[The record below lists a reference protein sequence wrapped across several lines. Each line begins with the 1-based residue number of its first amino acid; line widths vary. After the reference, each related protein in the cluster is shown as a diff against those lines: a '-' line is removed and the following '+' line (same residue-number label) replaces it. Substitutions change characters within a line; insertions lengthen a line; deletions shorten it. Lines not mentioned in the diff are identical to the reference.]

1 MVGALLGYNYEKS
14 EAPERLPPILAES
27 RFPVAV
33 SGGSQAA
40 VWEPPYGG
48 IVAKSDISRV

>member
-1 MVGALLGYNYEKS
+1 MLGYNYEKS
-14 EAPERLPPILAES
+14 EASESDPPPILAER

-48 IVAKSDISRV
+48 IVAKSDIS